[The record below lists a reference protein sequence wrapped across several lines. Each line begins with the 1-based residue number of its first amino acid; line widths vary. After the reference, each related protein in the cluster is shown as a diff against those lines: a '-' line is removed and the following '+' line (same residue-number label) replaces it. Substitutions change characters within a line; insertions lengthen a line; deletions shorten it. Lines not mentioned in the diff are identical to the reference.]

1 MRGAAPVDEDQRT
14 RRASVMSLVRDL
26 VAALGANDDPLL
38 GLFGA
43 FAYDLVFQIEDLVQ
57 KRARE
62 SDQRDIVLY
71 VPDRLLAYDRATGR
85 GVVLSYDFAWKGK
98 STEGLPRETA
108 ESVYAKT
115 PRQGFA
121 DHAPGEYQATV
132 ETARAAFARG
142 DLFEAVP
149 GQLFAEP
156 CERSPAEVFQRLC
169 RINPSPY
176 GALMNLGDGEFLVSA
191 SPEMFVRSDGRRVE
205 TCPISGTIA
214 RGVDAIGDAEQI
226 RQLLNSEKDEFE
238 LNMCTDVDR
247 NDKARVCVPGTIKV
261 LARRQI
267 ETYSKLFHT
276 VDHVEGMLRPGFDSL
291 DAFLTHAWAVTVT
304 GAPKLWAMQFVEDH
318 ERSSRRWYA
327 GAIGAVNFDGSINTG
342 LTIRTIRMKD
352 GLAEVRV
359 GATCLF
365 DSDPAA
371 EDRECQVKAAALFQ
385 ALRGDPPKPLS
396 AFAPDATG
404 SGKRVLLIDHDDS
417 FVHMLADYFRQVGA
431 TVTVVRHVHA
441 LADAEAARAT
451 ICWCCRRGRAGRRI
465 SAIAKTIDA
474 ALDKKL
480 PIFGVC
486 LGVQAI
492 GEYFGGQLG
501 QLGQP
506 AHGRPSRVQVRGGRL
521 MQNLPN
527 EIVIGRYHSLYVERD
542 SMPEVLT
549 VTASTEDGVAM
560 AIEHKTLAGRR
571 RAVSPGIADVAR
583 RRSRP
588 AHRGERVPAWRT
600 DQLMIANRDP
610 KEIPMTFEHDLKA
623 AVRTIPD
630 YPKPGILFRDIT
642 TLLGDARAFRRA
654 VDELVQPWAG
664 NKIDKVA
671 GIEARGFILGG
682 AVAHQVSAG
691 FVPIRKKGK
700 LPHTTVRIAYSLE
713 YGLDEMEMH
722 ADAIHPGE
730 RVILVDDLIA
740 TGGTA
745 EGAVKLMRQI
755 GANVVAACF
764 IIDLP
769 DLGGAAKLRAM
780 DVPVRTLMAFDG
792 H

>member
-1 MRGAAPVDEDQRT
+1 MNRTAFSLPAHSEYRTHGGLMVSRSVEQFSGDAKRLDDLIDLLDRRRGVVLSSGTTVPGRYESFDLGFSDPPLKLETTGSDFLLEALNERGQVLIAFLGDALREPCVVITKKDPTRLAGHIVRGAAPVDEDQRT

-26 VAALGANDDPLL
+26 VAALGAHDDPLL

-71 VPDRLLAYDRATGR
+71 VPDRLLAYDRASGR
-85 GVVLSYDFAWKGK
+85 GVVLNYDFTWKEM
-98 STEGLPRETA
+98 SSEGLPRTTL
-108 ESVYAKT
+108 ESVYTQT

-121 DHAPGEYQATV
+121 DHQAGEYQATV

-176 GALMNLGDGEFLVSA
+176 GALMNLGDGEFLVAA
-191 SPEMFVRSDGRRVE
+191 SPEMFVRCDGRRVE

-276 VDHVEGMLRPGFDSL
+276 VDHVEGILRPGFDSL

-318 ERSSRRWYA
+318 ERSPRRWYA

-431 TVTVVRHVHA
+431 TVTVVRHIHA
-441 LADAEAARAT
+441 QQMLDT
-451 ICWCCRRGRAGRRI
+451 QNYDLLVLSPGPGRPEDFGI
-465 SAIAKTIDA
+465 SKTIDA
-474 ALDKKL
+474 ALGKKL

-521 MQNLPN
+521 MRNLPN

-542 SMPEVLT
+542 SMPEVLS

-560 AIEHKTLAGRR
+560 AIEHKTLPVGG
-571 RAVSPGIADVAR
+571 VQFHPESLMSLG
-583 RRSRP
+583 
-588 AHRGERVPAWRT
+588 GEVGLRIVE
-600 DQLMIANRDP
+600 N
-610 KEIPMTFEHDLKA
+610 
-623 AVRTIPD
+623 
-630 YPKPGILFRDIT
+630 
-642 TLLGDARAFRRA
+642 AFR
-654 VDELVQPWAG
+654 
-664 NKIDKVA
+664 
-671 GIEARGFILGG
+671 LG
-682 AVAHQVSAG
+682 
-691 FVPIRKKGK
+691 
-700 LPHTTVRIAYSLE
+700 
-713 YGLDEMEMH
+713 
-722 ADAIHPGE
+722 
-730 RVILVDDLIA
+730 
-740 TGGTA
+740 
-745 EGAVKLMRQI
+745 
-755 GANVVAACF
+755 
-764 IIDLP
+764 
-769 DLGGAAKLRAM
+769 
-780 DVPVRTLMAFDG
+780 VPVS
-792 H
+792 

>member
-1 MRGAAPVDEDQRT
+1 MNRTAFSLPAHSQYRTHRGLEVSRVVEQFSGGADRLDDLIDLLDRRRGVVLSSGTTVPGRYESFDLGFSDPPLRLETAGTDFSLQALNARGEVLIAFLGDALSEPCAVITERSATRLAGHIVRGAAPLEEDQRT
-14 RRASVMSLVRDL
+14 RRASAMSLVRDM
-26 VAALGANDDPLL
+26 VAAFGAQDDPLL

-85 GVVLSYDFAWKGK
+85 GVVWSDDFAWKGK
-98 STEGLPRETA
+98 STAGLPRETA
-108 ESVYAKT
+108 ESAYAPT
-115 PRQGFA
+115 PRQGFS
-121 DHAPGEYQATV
+121 DHAPGAYQATV
-132 ETARAAFARG
+132 QTARAAFARG

-191 SPEMFVRSDGRRVE
+191 SPEMFVRCDGRRVE

-247 NDKARVCVPGTIKV
+247 NDKARVCVPGSIKV

-304 GAPKLWAMQFVEDH
+304 GAPKLWAMQFVEDN

-365 DSDPAA
+365 DSDAAA

-385 ALRGDPPKPLS
+385 ALRGDPPKRLS
-396 AFAPDATG
+396 AVAPDATG

-431 TVTVVRHVHA
+431 AVTVVRHVHA
-441 LADAEAARAT
+441 QHMLNTQSYDLLVLSPGP
-451 ICWCCRRGRAGRRI
+451 GRPEDFGM
-465 SAIAKTIDA
+465 AKTIDT
-474 ALDKKL
+474 ALDRKL

-486 LGVQAI
+486 LGLQAI

-501 QLGQP
+501 Q
-506 AHGRPSRVQVRGGRL
+506 
-521 MQNLPN
+521 
-527 EIVIGRYHSLYVERD
+527 
-542 SMPEVLT
+542 
-549 VTASTEDGVAM
+549 
-560 AIEHKTLAGRR
+560 
-571 RAVSPGIADVAR
+571 
-583 RRSRP
+583 
-588 AHRGERVPAWRT
+588 
-600 DQLMIANRDP
+600 
-610 KEIPMTFEHDLKA
+610 
-623 AVRTIPD
+623 
-630 YPKPGILFRDIT
+630 
-642 TLLGDARAFRRA
+642 
-654 VDELVQPWAG
+654 
-664 NKIDKVA
+664 
-671 GIEARGFILGG
+671 
-682 AVAHQVSAG
+682 
-691 FVPIRKKGK
+691 
-700 LPHTTVRIAYSLE
+700 
-713 YGLDEMEMH
+713 
-722 ADAIHPGE
+722 
-730 RVILVDDLIA
+730 
-740 TGGTA
+740 
-745 EGAVKLMRQI
+745 
-755 GANVVAACF
+755 
-764 IIDLP
+764 
-769 DLGGAAKLRAM
+769 
-780 DVPVRTLMAFDG
+780 
-792 H
+792 

>member
-1 MRGAAPVDEDQRT
+1 MNRTVFSLPARSAYHTHGGLAVTRSVEQFSGGASRLDDLIDLLDRRPGVVLSSGTTVPGRYESFDLGFSDPPLRLETKGSDFALEALNDRGKVLIAFLADTLGEPCVVITEKTAPRIAGHILRGVAPVDEEQRT
-14 RRASVMSLVRDL
+14 RRPSVMSLVRNL
-26 VAALGANDDPLL
+26 VAAFGANDDPLL

-62 SDQRDIVLY
+62 KDQRDIVLY

-98 STEGLPRETA
+98 STEGLPRQTP
-108 ESVYAKT
+108 ESAYAKT
-115 PRQGFA
+115 PQQGFS

-276 VDHVEGMLRPGFDSL
+276 VDHVEGILRPGFDSL
-291 DAFLTHAWAVTVT
+291 DGFLTHAWAATVT
-304 GAPKLWAMQFVEDH
+304 GAPKLWAMQFVEDN

-327 GAIGAVNFDGSINTG
+327 GAIGVVTFDGGINTG
-342 LTIRTIRMKD
+342 ITIRTIRMKD

-359 GATCLF
+359 GATLLF
-365 DSDPAA
+365 DSDPVA
-371 EDRECQVKAAALFQ
+371 EEKECQTKAAALFTG
-385 ALRGDPPKPLS
+385 LRGDPAKPLA

-431 TVTVVRHVHA
+431 DVTVVRHVHSQDM
-441 LADAEAARAT
+441 LKQKN
-451 ICWCCRRGRAGRRI
+451 WNLLVLSPGPGRPEDF
-465 SAIAKTIDA
+465 AIANTIDA
-474 ALDKKL
+474 ALANKL
-480 PIFGVC
+480 PVFGVC
-486 LGVQAI
+486 LCVQAI
-492 GEYFGGQLG
+492 CQYFGGQLG

-506 AHGRPSRVQVRGGRL
+506 AHGRPARIPVRGGRV
-521 MQNLPN
+521 MQKRPN
-527 EIVIGRYHSLYVERD
+527 ATEI
-542 SMPEVLT
+542 
-549 VTASTEDGVAM
+549 A
-560 AIEHKTLAGRR
+560 
-571 RAVSPGIADVAR
+571 
-583 RRSRP
+583 
-588 AHRGERVPAWRT
+588 
-600 DQLMIANRDP
+600 
-610 KEIPMTFEHDLKA
+610 
-623 AVRTIPD
+623 
-630 YPKPGILFRDIT
+630 
-642 TLLGDARAFRRA
+642 
-654 VDELVQPWAG
+654 
-664 NKIDKVA
+664 
-671 GIEARGFILGG
+671 
-682 AVAHQVSAG
+682 
-691 FVPIRKKGK
+691 
-700 LPHTTVRIAYSLE
+700 
-713 YGLDEMEMH
+713 
-722 ADAIHPGE
+722 
-730 RVILVDDLIA
+730 
-740 TGGTA
+740 
-745 EGAVKLMRQI
+745 
-755 GANVVAACF
+755 
-764 IIDLP
+764 
-769 DLGGAAKLRAM
+769 
-780 DVPVRTLMAFDG
+780 
-792 H
+792 

>member
-1 MRGAAPVDEDQRT
+1 MNRTAFSLPAKSEYLTNGGLAVVRVVEQFTSGASRLDDLIALLDRRRGVVLSSGTTVPGRYESFDLGFADPPLVLETAGTNFTLQALNPRGEVLIAFLGDVLREPCVVISERSATKLAGHIIRGAAPVEEDQRT
-14 RRASVMSLVRDL
+14 RRASVMSLVRDM
-26 VAALGANDDPLL
+26 VAAFTSNADPLL

-57 KRARE
+57 KRTRE
-62 SDQRDIVLY
+62 ADQRDIVLY

-85 GVVLSYDFAWKGK
+85 GVVLAYDFAWKGK
-98 STEGLPRETA
+98 STAGLPHDTA
-108 ESVYAKT
+108 ASVYAKT

-132 ETARAAFARG
+132 EVARAAFARG

-176 GALMNLGDGEFLVSA
+176 GALMNLGEGEFLVSA

-214 RGVDAIGDAEQI
+214 RGSDAIGDAEQI

-396 AFAPDATG
+396 DFAPDATG
-404 SGKRVLLIDHDDS
+404 SGKNVLLIDHDDS

-431 TVTVVRHVHA
+431 NVTVVRHIHA
-441 LADAEAARAT
+441 QDMLKRKGWDLLVLSPGP
-451 ICWCCRRGRAGRRI
+451 GRPEDFGI
-465 SAIAKTIDA
+465 SKTIGT
-474 ALDKKL
+474 ALENKL

-492 GEYFGGQLG
+492 GEYFGGHLG

-506 AHGRPSRVQVRGGRL
+506 AHGRPSRVQVSGGRL

-542 SMPEVLT
+542 SVPDVLT
-549 VTASTEDGVAM
+549 VTATTEDGVAM
-560 AIEHKTLAGRR
+560 AIEHKTLPVAG
-571 RAVSPGIADVAR
+571 VQFHPESLMSLG
-583 RRSRP
+583 
-588 AHRGERVPAWRT
+588 GEVGLRIVE
-600 DQLMIANRDP
+600 N
-610 KEIPMTFEHDLKA
+610 
-623 AVRTIPD
+623 
-630 YPKPGILFRDIT
+630 
-642 TLLGDARAFRRA
+642 AFR
-654 VDELVQPWAG
+654 L
-664 NKIDKVA
+664 N
-671 GIEARGFILGG
+671 
-682 AVAHQVSAG
+682 
-691 FVPIRKKGK
+691 
-700 LPHTTVRIAYSLE
+700 
-713 YGLDEMEMH
+713 
-722 ADAIHPGE
+722 
-730 RVILVDDLIA
+730 
-740 TGGTA
+740 
-745 EGAVKLMRQI
+745 
-755 GANVVAACF
+755 AN
-764 IIDLP
+764 
-769 DLGGAAKLRAM
+769 
-780 DVPVRTLMAFDG
+780 
-792 H
+792 

>member
-1 MRGAAPVDEDQRT
+1 MNRTVFSLPEQSDYRSRGGLAVARAVEHFTGHADRLDDLIDLLDRRRGVVLSSGTTVPGRYESFDLGFSDPPLRLETTGAKFSLQALNARGEVLLAFLGDTLSEPCAVIDEKSATRIAGHILRGDAPVDEDQRT
-14 RRASVMSLVRDL
+14 RRASVMSLVREL
-26 VAALGANDDPLL
+26 VRVFGAPDDGML

-43 FAYDLVFQIEDLVQ
+43 FAYDLVFQIEDLRQ
-57 KRARE
+57 KRTRE
-62 SDQRDIVLY
+62 RDQRDIVLY
-71 VPDRLLAYDRATGR
+71 LPDRLLAYDRATAR
-85 GVVLSYDFAWKGK
+85 GAILSYDFEWQGK
-98 STEGLPRETA
+98 STRGLPRDTP

-176 GALMNLGDGEFLVSA
+176 GALMNLGDGEFLVAA

-276 VDHVEGMLRPGFDSL
+276 VDHVEGVLRPGFDSL

-318 ERSSRRWYA
+318 ERSPRRWYA
-327 GAIGAVNFDGSINTG
+327 GAIGCVNFDGSINTG

-396 AFAPDATG
+396 SIAPDASG
-404 SGKRVLLIDHDDS
+404 SGKKVLLIDHDDS

-431 TVTVVRHVHA
+431 TVTVVRHIH
-441 LADAEAARAT
+441 ARAMLEAQSYDLLVLSPGP
-451 ICWCCRRGRAGRRI
+451 GRPEDF
-465 SAIAKTIDA
+465 AIAKTIDA
-474 ALDKKL
+474 AIDKKL
-480 PIFGVC
+480 PVFGVC
-486 LGVQAI
+486 LGLQAI
-492 GEYFGGQLG
+492 GEYFGGHLG
-501 QLGQP
+501 QLNQP
-506 AHGRPSRVQVRGGRL
+506 AHGRPSRVQVRGGKL
-521 MQNLPN
+521 MRNLPN
-527 EIVIGRYHSLYVERD
+527 EIVIGRYHSLYVERA
-542 SMPEVLT
+542 SMPEVLD

-560 AIEHKTLAGRR
+560 AIEHRTLPLGG
-571 RAVSPGIADVAR
+571 VQFHPESLMSLG
-583 RRSRP
+583 
-588 AHRGERVPAWRT
+588 GEVGLRIVE
-600 DQLMIANRDP
+600 N
-610 KEIPMTFEHDLKA
+610 
-623 AVRTIPD
+623 
-630 YPKPGILFRDIT
+630 
-642 TLLGDARAFRRA
+642 AFR
-654 VDELVQPWAG
+654 L
-664 NKIDKVA
+664 K
-671 GIEARGFILGG
+671 EAT
-682 AVAHQVSAG
+682 S
-691 FVPIRKKGK
+691 
-700 LPHTTVRIAYSLE
+700 
-713 YGLDEMEMH
+713 
-722 ADAIHPGE
+722 
-730 RVILVDDLIA
+730 
-740 TGGTA
+740 
-745 EGAVKLMRQI
+745 
-755 GANVVAACF
+755 
-764 IIDLP
+764 
-769 DLGGAAKLRAM
+769 
-780 DVPVRTLMAFDG
+780 
-792 H
+792 

>member
-1 MRGAAPVDEDQRT
+1 MNRTVFALPPRSDYVTRAGLAITRVAEQFTGGANRLDDLVSLLDRRRGVVLSSGTTVPGRYESFDLGFSDPPLKLETVGFDFKLEALNERGQVLIAFLADVLREPCVVISEKTATRLAGHIIRGDAPVEEDQRT
-14 RRASVMSLVRDL
+14 RRASVMSLVRDII
-26 VAALGANDDPLL
+26 AAFSANDDGLL

-57 KRARE
+57 KRPRE
-62 SDQRDIVLY
+62 ADQRDIVLY

-85 GVVLSYDFAWKGK
+85 GVVLAYDFAWKDR
-98 STEGLPRETA
+98 STQGLPRETA
-108 ESVYAKT
+108 DSPYLKT

-121 DHAPGEYQATV
+121 DHGPGEYQATV

-156 CERSPAEVFQRLC
+156 CDRSPAEVFQRLC
-169 RINPSPY
+169 VINPSPY
-176 GALMNLGDGEFLVSA
+176 GALMNLGEGEFLVSA

-214 RGVDAIGDAEQI
+214 RGSDAIGDAEQI

-276 VDHVEGMLRPGFDSL
+276 VDHVEGMLRPGFDAL

-318 ERSSRRWYA
+318 ERSPRRWYA

-396 AFAPDATG
+396 TFAPDATG
-404 SGKRVLLIDHDDS
+404 SGKQVLLIDHDDS

-431 TVTVVRHVHA
+431 SVTVVRYVHA
-441 LADAEAARAT
+441 LDMLKRKN
-451 ICWCCRRGRAGRRI
+451 WDLLVLSPGPGRPEDF
-465 SAIAKTIDA
+465 AIKTTIDA
-474 ALDKKL
+474 ALEKKL
-480 PIFGVC
+480 PVFGVC

-492 GEYFGGQLG
+492 GEYFGGELG
-501 QLGQP
+501 QLTHP

-521 MQNLPN
+521 MRNLPN
-527 EIVIGRYHSLYVERD
+527 EIVIGRYHSLFVERG
-542 SMPEVLT
+542 SMPEVLD

-560 AIEHKTLAGRR
+560 ALEHKTLPVAG
-571 RAVSPGIADVAR
+571 VQFHPES
-583 RRSRP
+583 
-588 AHRGERVPAWRT
+588 
-600 DQLMIANRDP
+600 LMSLGNEVGLRIVENA
-610 KEIPMTFEHDLKA
+610 
-623 AVRTIPD
+623 
-630 YPKPGILFRDIT
+630 FR
-642 TLLGDARAFRRA
+642 LDAR
-654 VDELVQPWAG
+654 
-664 NKIDKVA
+664 
-671 GIEARGFILGG
+671 
-682 AVAHQVSAG
+682 
-691 FVPIRKKGK
+691 
-700 LPHTTVRIAYSLE
+700 
-713 YGLDEMEMH
+713 
-722 ADAIHPGE
+722 
-730 RVILVDDLIA
+730 
-740 TGGTA
+740 
-745 EGAVKLMRQI
+745 
-755 GANVVAACF
+755 
-764 IIDLP
+764 
-769 DLGGAAKLRAM
+769 
-780 DVPVRTLMAFDG
+780 
-792 H
+792 

>member
-1 MRGAAPVDEDQRT
+1 MNRTVFALPARSDYVTGSGLAITRVAEQFTGGANRLDDLVSLLDRRRGVVLSSGTTVPGRYESFDLGFSDPPLKLETVGVNFKLEALNERGQVLIAFLADVLREPCVVIAEKTAMRLSGHIIRGDAPIEEDQRT

-26 VAALGANDDPLL
+26 VAAFSANDDGLL

-57 KRARE
+57 KRPRE
-62 SDQRDIVLY
+62 QDQRDIVLY

-85 GVVLSYDFAWKGK
+85 GVVLSYDFTWKGK
-98 STEGLPRETA
+98 STEGLSRETA
-108 ESVYAKT
+108 DSPYQKT

-156 CERSPAEVFQRLC
+156 CDRSPAEVFQRLC
-169 RINPSPY
+169 IINPSPY

-214 RGVDAIGDAEQI
+214 RGTDAIGDAEQI

-276 VDHVEGMLRPGFDSL
+276 VDHVEGMLRPGFDAL

-318 ERSSRRWYA
+318 ERSPRRWYA

-431 TVTVVRHVHA
+431 SVTVVRYVHA
-441 LADAEAARAT
+441 LDMLKQKRWDLLVLSPGPGRPEDFGIKTT
-451 ICWCCRRGRAGRRI
+451 IA
-465 SAIAKTIDA
+465 A
-474 ALDKKL
+474 ALENKL
-480 PIFGVC
+480 PVFGVC

-492 GEYFGGQLG
+492 GEYFGGELG
-501 QLGQP
+501 QLTHP

-521 MQNLPN
+521 MRNLPN
-527 EIVIGRYHSLYVERD
+527 EIVIGRYHSLFVERD
-542 SMPEVLT
+542 SMPEVLN

-560 AIEHKTLAGRR
+560 ALEHKTLPVAG
-571 RAVSPGIADVAR
+571 VQFHPES
-583 RRSRP
+583 
-588 AHRGERVPAWRT
+588 
-600 DQLMIANRDP
+600 LMS
-610 KEIPMTFEHDLKA
+610 
-623 AVRTIPD
+623 
-630 YPKPGILFRDIT
+630 
-642 TLLGDARAFRRA
+642 LGNEVGLRIVENAFR
-654 VDELVQPWAG
+654 
-664 NKIDKVA
+664 
-671 GIEARGFILGG
+671 
-682 AVAHQVSAG
+682 
-691 FVPIRKKGK
+691 
-700 LPHTTVRIAYSLE
+700 
-713 YGLDEMEMH
+713 LD
-722 ADAIHPGE
+722 A
-730 RVILVDDLIA
+730 
-740 TGGTA
+740 
-745 EGAVKLMRQI
+745 
-755 GANVVAACF
+755 
-764 IIDLP
+764 
-769 DLGGAAKLRAM
+769 
-780 DVPVRTLMAFDG
+780 PVN
-792 H
+792 

>member
-1 MRGAAPVDEDQRT
+1 MNRTVFALPAKSDYVTRAGLAITRVAEQFTGGANRLDDLINLLDRRRGVVLSSGTTVPGRYESFDLGFSDPPLKLETTGVNFKLEALNGRGQVLIAFLADVLREPCVVISEKTASRLAGHIIRGDAPVEEDQRT

-26 VAALGANDDPLL
+26 VAAFSANDDGLL

-85 GVVLSYDFAWKGK
+85 GVVLTYDFAWKGQ
-98 STEGLPRETA
+98 STAGLPRETA
-108 ESVYAKT
+108 ESPYLKT

-156 CERSPAEVFQRLC
+156 CDRSPAEVFQRLC
-169 RINPSPY
+169 VINPSPY
-176 GALMNLGDGEFLVSA
+176 GALMNLGEGEFLVSA

-214 RGVDAIGDAEQI
+214 RGSDAIGDAEQI

-276 VDHVEGMLRPGFDSL
+276 VDHVEGMLRPGFDAL

-318 ERSSRRWYA
+318 ERSPRRWYA

-396 AFAPDATG
+396 TFAPDATG
-404 SGKRVLLIDHDDS
+404 SGKQVLLIDHDDS

-431 TVTVVRHVHA
+431 DVTVVRHVHA
-441 LADAEAARAT
+441 LDMLKRKR
-451 ICWCCRRGRAGRRI
+451 WDLLVLSPGPGRPEDFGI
-465 SAIAKTIDA
+465 KKTIDA
-474 ALDKKL
+474 ALEKKL
-480 PIFGVC
+480 PVFGVC

-492 GEYFGGQLG
+492 GEYFGGELG
-501 QLGQP
+501 QLTHP

-521 MQNLPN
+521 MRNLPN
-527 EIVIGRYHSLYVERD
+527 EIVIGRYHSLFVERD
-542 SMPEVLT
+542 SMPEVLS

-560 AIEHKTLAGRR
+560 ALEHKTLPVAG
-571 RAVSPGIADVAR
+571 VQFHPESLM
-583 RRSRP
+583 SLS
-588 AHRGERVPAWRT
+588 GEVG
-600 DQLMIANRDP
+600 
-610 KEIPMTFEHDLKA
+610 LKIVENA
-623 AVRTIPD
+623 
-630 YPKPGILFRDIT
+630 FR
-642 TLLGDARAFRRA
+642 LDAR
-654 VDELVQPWAG
+654 VD
-664 NKIDKVA
+664 
-671 GIEARGFILGG
+671 
-682 AVAHQVSAG
+682 
-691 FVPIRKKGK
+691 
-700 LPHTTVRIAYSLE
+700 
-713 YGLDEMEMH
+713 
-722 ADAIHPGE
+722 
-730 RVILVDDLIA
+730 
-740 TGGTA
+740 
-745 EGAVKLMRQI
+745 
-755 GANVVAACF
+755 
-764 IIDLP
+764 
-769 DLGGAAKLRAM
+769 
-780 DVPVRTLMAFDG
+780 
-792 H
+792 

>member
-1 MRGAAPVDEDQRT
+1 MNRTVFSLPTFSRYRTHGGLWVVRTAELFSGHADRLDALIELLDRRRGVVLSSGTTVPGRYESFDLGFADPPLVLETAGVNFTLSALNGRGEVLIAFLSDVLRDDSVVITETTATRLAGHILRGDAPVEEDQRT
-14 RRASVMSLVRDL
+14 RRASVMSLVRNL
-26 VAALGANDDPLL
+26 VAAFGAPDDPLL
-38 GLFGA
+38 GLYGA

-62 SDQRDIVLY
+62 QDQRDIVLY

-85 GVVLSYDFAWKGK
+85 GVVISYDFSWK
-98 STEGLPRETA
+98 SQSSNNLERQTA
-108 ESVYAKT
+108 ESVYART

-132 ETARAAFARG
+132 EVARAAFARG

-149 GQLFAEP
+149 GQLFGEP

-214 RGVDAIGDAEQI
+214 RGSDAIGDAEQI
-226 RQLLNSEKDEFE
+226 RQLLNSQKDEFE

-276 VDHVEGMLRPGFDSL
+276 VDHVEGMLRPGFDAL

-318 ERSSRRWYA
+318 ERTPRRWYA

-385 ALRGDPPKPLS
+385 ALRGDLAKPLS
-396 AFAPDATG
+396 TFAPDATG
-404 SGKRVLLIDHDDS
+404 SGKQVLLIDHDDS

-431 TVTVVRHVHA
+431 SVTVVRYVHA
-441 LADAEAARAT
+441 QDMLKQRNWDLLVLSPGP
-451 ICWCCRRGRAGRRI
+451 GRPEDFGI
-465 SAIAKTIDA
+465 KGTIDT
-474 ALDKKL
+474 ALEKQL

-492 GEYFGGQLG
+492 GQYFGGRLG
-501 QLGQP
+501 QLSQP
-506 AHGRPSRVQVRGGRL
+506 AHGRPSPVKVRGGCL
-521 MQNLPN
+521 MQNLPD
-527 EIVIGRYHSLYVERD
+527 EVVVGRYHSLYVERD
-542 SMPEVLT
+542 SMPGELV
-549 VTASTEDGVAM
+549 VTATTDDGVAM
-560 AIEHKTLAGRR
+560 AIEHKTLPVAG
-571 RAVSPGIADVAR
+571 VQFHPESLMSLG
-583 RRSRP
+583 
-588 AHRGERVPAWRT
+588 GEVGLRIVE
-600 DQLMIANRDP
+600 N
-610 KEIPMTFEHDLKA
+610 
-623 AVRTIPD
+623 
-630 YPKPGILFRDIT
+630 
-642 TLLGDARAFRRA
+642 AFRLGR
-654 VDELVQPWAG
+654 
-664 NKIDKVA
+664 VA
-671 GIEARGFILGG
+671 
-682 AVAHQVSAG
+682 
-691 FVPIRKKGK
+691 
-700 LPHTTVRIAYSLE
+700 
-713 YGLDEMEMH
+713 
-722 ADAIHPGE
+722 
-730 RVILVDDLIA
+730 
-740 TGGTA
+740 
-745 EGAVKLMRQI
+745 
-755 GANVVAACF
+755 N
-764 IIDLP
+764 
-769 DLGGAAKLRAM
+769 
-780 DVPVRTLMAFDG
+780 
-792 H
+792 

>member
-1 MRGAAPVDEDQRT
+1 MNRTIFSLPAHSEYRSSRGLVVARSAEQFTGGASRLDDLIDLLDRRRGVVLSSGTTVPGRYESFDLGFSDPPLRLETAGTNFSLEALNARGEVLIAFLGDTLDEPCVVVTEKSAARVAGHVVRGAAPVDEDQRT

-26 VAALGANDDPLL
+26 VAALAANDDSLL

-62 SDQRDIVLY
+62 KDQRDIVLY

-85 GVVLSYDFAWKGK
+85 GVVLSYDFSWKDK
-98 STEGLPRETA
+98 STAGLPRETA
-108 ESVYAKT
+108 DSVYLKT

-132 ETARAAFARG
+132 ETARSAFARG

-176 GALMNLGDGEFLVSA
+176 GALMNLGDGEFLVAA

-226 RQLLNSEKDEFE
+226 RQLLNSQKDEFE

-247 NDKARVCVPGTIKV
+247 NDKARVCVPGSIKV

-291 DAFLTHAWAVTVT
+291 DAFMTHAWAVTVT
-304 GAPKLWAMQFVEDH
+304 GAPKLWAMQFIEDH

-327 GAIGAVNFDGSINTG
+327 GAIGCVNFDGSINTG

-441 LADAEAARAT
+441 LDMLKRQGLGSAGAVAGSGPAGGFCDLQNHRRRARQETSDLRCLPRLAGDRRIFRRPARAARPARAWPAVAGSGARRTADAE
-451 ICWCCRRGRAGRRI
+451 
-465 SAIAKTIDA
+465 
-474 ALDKKL
+474 
-480 PIFGVC
+480 
-486 LGVQAI
+486 
-492 GEYFGGQLG
+492 
-501 QLGQP
+501 P
-506 AHGRPSRVQVRGGRL
+506 AQ
-521 MQNLPN
+521 
-527 EIVIGRYHSLYVERD
+527 
-542 SMPEVLT
+542 
-549 VTASTEDGVAM
+549 
-560 AIEHKTLAGRR
+560 
-571 RAVSPGIADVAR
+571 
-583 RRSRP
+583 
-588 AHRGERVPAWRT
+588 
-600 DQLMIANRDP
+600 
-610 KEIPMTFEHDLKA
+610 
-623 AVRTIPD
+623 
-630 YPKPGILFRDIT
+630 
-642 TLLGDARAFRRA
+642 
-654 VDELVQPWAG
+654 
-664 NKIDKVA
+664 
-671 GIEARGFILGG
+671 
-682 AVAHQVSAG
+682 
-691 FVPIRKKGK
+691 
-700 LPHTTVRIAYSLE
+700 
-713 YGLDEMEMH
+713 
-722 ADAIHPGE
+722 
-730 RVILVDDLIA
+730 
-740 TGGTA
+740 
-745 EGAVKLMRQI
+745 
-755 GANVVAACF
+755 
-764 IIDLP
+764 
-769 DLGGAAKLRAM
+769 
-780 DVPVRTLMAFDG
+780 
-792 H
+792 

>member
-1 MRGAAPVDEDQRT
+1 MNRTVFALPARSDYVTRGGLAIMRVAEQFTGGANRLDDLVSLLDRRRGVVLSSGTTVPGRYESFDLGFSDPPLKLETTGVNFKLEALNERGQVLIAFLTDVLREPCVVISEKTATRLAGHIIRGDAPIEEDQRT

-26 VAALGANDDPLL
+26 VAAFSANDDGLL

-57 KRARE
+57 KRPRE
-62 SDQRDIVLY
+62 NDQRDIVLY
-71 VPDRLLAYDRATGR
+71 IPDRLLAYDRATAR
-85 GVVLSYDFAWKGK
+85 GVVLTYDFAWKGK
-98 STEGLPRETA
+98 TTLGLPHETA
-108 ESVYAKT
+108 ESPYLKAS
-115 PRQGFA
+115 RQGFA

-149 GQLFAEP
+149 GQLFADP
-156 CERSPAEVFQRLC
+156 CDRSPAEVFQRLC
-169 RINPSPY
+169 VINPSPY
-176 GALMNLGDGEFLVSA
+176 GALMNLGEGEFLVSA

-214 RGVDAIGDAEQI
+214 RGTDAIGDAEQI

-276 VDHVEGMLRPGFDSL
+276 VDHVEGMLRPGFDAL

-318 ERSSRRWYA
+318 ERSPRRWYA

-396 AFAPDATG
+396 SFAPDATG

-431 TVTVVRHVHA
+431 SVTVVRYVHA
-441 LADAEAARAT
+441 LDMLKQ
-451 ICWCCRRGRAGRRI
+451 RRWDLLVLSPGPGRPEDFGI
-465 SAIAKTIDA
+465 KKTIGA
-474 ALDKKL
+474 ALENKL
-480 PIFGVC
+480 PVFGVC
-486 LGVQAI
+486 LGLQAI
-492 GEYFGGQLG
+492 GEYFGGELG
-501 QLGQP
+501 QLTHP

-521 MQNLPN
+521 MGNLPN

-542 SMPEVLT
+542 SMPEVLN

-560 AIEHKTLAGRR
+560 ALEHKTLPVAG
-571 RAVSPGIADVAR
+571 VQFHPES
-583 RRSRP
+583 
-588 AHRGERVPAWRT
+588 
-600 DQLMIANRDP
+600 LMS
-610 KEIPMTFEHDLKA
+610 
-623 AVRTIPD
+623 
-630 YPKPGILFRDIT
+630 
-642 TLLGDARAFRRA
+642 LGNEVGLRIVENAFR
-654 VDELVQPWAG
+654 
-664 NKIDKVA
+664 
-671 GIEARGFILGG
+671 
-682 AVAHQVSAG
+682 
-691 FVPIRKKGK
+691 
-700 LPHTTVRIAYSLE
+700 
-713 YGLDEMEMH
+713 LD
-722 ADAIHPGE
+722 P
-730 RVILVDDLIA
+730 
-740 TGGTA
+740 
-745 EGAVKLMRQI
+745 
-755 GANVVAACF
+755 
-764 IIDLP
+764 
-769 DLGGAAKLRAM
+769 
-780 DVPVRTLMAFDG
+780 PVN
-792 H
+792 

>member
-1 MRGAAPVDEDQRT
+1 MNRTVFSLPEQCDYRTRGGLSVSRAVEHFTGHADRLDDLIELLDRRRGVVLSSGTTVPGRYESFDLGFSDPPLRLESVGTTFSLQALNARGEVLIAFLGDTLSEPSVVIDEKTATRLTGHILRGDAPVDEEQRT
-14 RRASVMSLVRDL
+14 RRASMMSLVRDL
-26 VAALGANDDPLL
+26 VRVFGAGDDGLL

-43 FAYDLVFQIEDLVQ
+43 FAYDLVFQVEDLRQ
-57 KRARE
+57 RRARE
-62 SDQRDIVLY
+62 GDQRDIVLY
-71 VPDRLLAYDRATGR
+71 LPDRLLAYDRATAR
-85 GVVLSYDFAWKGK
+85 GAILSYDFEWKGK
-98 STEGLPRETA
+98 STRNLPRDTP
-108 ESVYAKT
+108 ESSYAKT

-132 ETARAAFARG
+132 EIARAAFARG

-276 VDHVEGMLRPGFDSL
+276 VDHVEGLLRPGFDSL

-318 ERSSRRWYA
+318 ERSPRRWYA
-327 GAIGAVNFDGSINTG
+327 GAIGCVNFDGSINTG

-396 AFAPDATG
+396 SIAPDASG
-404 SGKRVLLIDHDDS
+404 SGKKVLLIDHDDS

-441 LADAEAARAT
+441 QQMLKAQNYDLLVLSPGP
-451 ICWCCRRGRAGRRI
+451 GRPEDF
-465 SAIAKTIDA
+465 AIARTIDTA
-474 ALDKKL
+474 IDKKL
-480 PIFGVC
+480 PVFGVC
-486 LGVQAI
+486 LGLQAI
-492 GEYFGGQLG
+492 GEYFGGHLG
-501 QLGQP
+501 QLGHP
-506 AHGRPSRVQVRGGRL
+506 AHGRPSRVQVRGGKL

-542 SMPEVLT
+542 SMPDVLD

-560 AIEHKTLAGRR
+560 AIEHRTLPVGG
-571 RAVSPGIADVAR
+571 VQFHPES
-583 RRSRP
+583 
-588 AHRGERVPAWRT
+588 
-600 DQLMIANRDP
+600 LMS
-610 KEIPMTFEHDLKA
+610 
-623 AVRTIPD
+623 
-630 YPKPGILFRDIT
+630 
-642 TLLGDARAFRRA
+642 LGDEVGLRIVENAFR
-654 VDELVQPWAG
+654 
-664 NKIDKVA
+664 
-671 GIEARGFILGG
+671 LG
-682 AVAHQVSAG
+682 VLTS
-691 FVPIRKKGK
+691 K
-700 LPHTTVRIAYSLE
+700 
-713 YGLDEMEMH
+713 
-722 ADAIHPGE
+722 
-730 RVILVDDLIA
+730 
-740 TGGTA
+740 
-745 EGAVKLMRQI
+745 
-755 GANVVAACF
+755 
-764 IIDLP
+764 
-769 DLGGAAKLRAM
+769 
-780 DVPVRTLMAFDG
+780 
-792 H
+792 

>member
-1 MRGAAPVDEDQRT
+1 MNRTVFSLPDRSEFRTAGGLVITRLSEQFSGDARRLDDLIDLLDRRRGVVLSSGTTVPGRYESFDLGFADPPLVLETTGTKFALSALNPRGEVLIAFIADSLREPCVVVDEKSATRLAGHIVRGDAPMEEDQRT

-26 VAALGANDDPLL
+26 LAALSCNDDPLL
-38 GLFGA
+38 GLYGA

-57 KRARE
+57 KRPRE
-62 SDQRDIVLY
+62 ADQRDIVLY
-71 VPDRLLAYDRATGR
+71 VPDRMLAYDRATGR
-85 GVVLSYDFAWKGK
+85 GVVLSCDFSWKGK
-98 STEGLPRETA
+98 STQGLPHDTA
-108 ESVYAKT
+108 GSIYTKA

-132 ETARAAFARG
+132 EVARAAFARG

-214 RGVDAIGDAEQI
+214 RGADAIGDAEQI

-247 NDKARVCVPGTIKV
+247 NDKARICVPGTIKV

-318 ERSSRRWYA
+318 ERSPRRWYA

-385 ALRGDPPKPLS
+385 ALRGDAPKPLS
-396 AFAPDATG
+396 
-404 SGKRVLLIDHDDS
+404 S
-417 FVHMLADYFRQVGA
+417 
-431 TVTVVRHVHA
+431 
-441 LADAEAARAT
+441 
-451 ICWCCRRGRAGRRI
+451 
-465 SAIAKTIDA
+465 IA
-474 ALDKKL
+474 
-480 PIFGVC
+480 
-486 LGVQAI
+486 
-492 GEYFGGQLG
+492 
-501 QLGQP
+501 
-506 AHGRPSRVQVRGGRL
+506 
-521 MQNLPN
+521 
-527 EIVIGRYHSLYVERD
+527 
-542 SMPEVLT
+542 
-549 VTASTEDGVAM
+549 
-560 AIEHKTLAGRR
+560 
-571 RAVSPGIADVAR
+571 
-583 RRSRP
+583 
-588 AHRGERVPAWRT
+588 
-600 DQLMIANRDP
+600 
-610 KEIPMTFEHDLKA
+610 
-623 AVRTIPD
+623 
-630 YPKPGILFRDIT
+630 
-642 TLLGDARAFRRA
+642 
-654 VDELVQPWAG
+654 
-664 NKIDKVA
+664 
-671 GIEARGFILGG
+671 
-682 AVAHQVSAG
+682 
-691 FVPIRKKGK
+691 
-700 LPHTTVRIAYSLE
+700 
-713 YGLDEMEMH
+713 
-722 ADAIHPGE
+722 
-730 RVILVDDLIA
+730 
-740 TGGTA
+740 
-745 EGAVKLMRQI
+745 
-755 GANVVAACF
+755 
-764 IIDLP
+764 
-769 DLGGAAKLRAM
+769 
-780 DVPVRTLMAFDG
+780 
-792 H
+792 

>member
-1 MRGAAPVDEDQRT
+1 MNRTVFALPALSDYRTRGGLAITRAVEQFSGGASRLDDLINLLDRRRGVVLSSGTTVPGRYESFDLGFADPPLVLETAGTNFSLQALNRRGEVLIAFLKDRLREPCVVITDASPARLAGHIIRGPAPVEEDQRT
-14 RRASVMSLVRDL
+14 RRASVMSLVRAMI
-26 VAALGANDDPLL
+26 AALSANDDPLL

-57 KRARE
+57 KRPRE
-62 SDQRDIVLY
+62 KDQRDIVLY

-85 GVVLSYDFAWKGK
+85 GVILSYDFAWNGQ
-98 STEGLPRETA
+98 STAALPRDTDTSIYLKE
-108 ESVYAKT
+108 

-121 DHAPGEYQATV
+121 DHGPGEYQATV
-132 ETARAAFARG
+132 EKARAAFARG

-214 RGVDAIGDAEQI
+214 RGRDAIGDAEQI

-247 NDKARVCVPGTIKV
+247 NDKARICVPGTIKV

-276 VDHVEGMLRPGFDSL
+276 VDHVEGMLRPGFDAL

-304 GAPKLWAMQFVEDH
+304 GAPKLWAMQFVEDN
-318 ERSSRRWYA
+318 ERSPRRWYA

-396 AFAPDATG
+396 STAPDATG
-404 SGKRVLLIDHDDS
+404 SGKQVLLIDHDDS

-431 TVTVVRHVHA
+431 NVTVVRYVHA
-441 LADAEAARAT
+441 LKMVAERSWDL
-451 ICWCCRRGRAGRRI
+451 IGLSPGPGRPEDFKI
-465 SAIAKTIDA
+465 STTIDA
-474 ALDKKL
+474 ALAKKL
-480 PIFGVC
+480 LIFGVC
-486 LGVQAI
+486 VGVQAM
-492 GEYFGGQLG
+492 GEYFGGRLG

-521 MQNLPN
+521 MKGLPN
-527 EIVIGRYHSLYVERD
+527 EIVIGRYHSLFVERD

-560 AIEHKTLAGRR
+560 ALEHKTLPVGG
-571 RAVSPGIADVAR
+571 VQFHPES
-583 RRSRP
+583 
-588 AHRGERVPAWRT
+588 
-600 DQLMIANRDP
+600 LMS
-610 KEIPMTFEHDLKA
+610 
-623 AVRTIPD
+623 
-630 YPKPGILFRDIT
+630 
-642 TLLGDARAFRRA
+642 LGDAVGLRIVENAFRLK
-654 VDELVQPWAG
+654 E
-664 NKIDKVA
+664 
-671 GIEARGFILGG
+671 
-682 AVAHQVSAG
+682 
-691 FVPIRKKGK
+691 
-700 LPHTTVRIAYSLE
+700 
-713 YGLDEMEMH
+713 
-722 ADAIHPGE
+722 
-730 RVILVDDLIA
+730 
-740 TGGTA
+740 
-745 EGAVKLMRQI
+745 
-755 GANVVAACF
+755 
-764 IIDLP
+764 
-769 DLGGAAKLRAM
+769 
-780 DVPVRTLMAFDG
+780 PVT
-792 H
+792 

>member
-1 MRGAAPVDEDQRT
+1 MNRTAFSLPANSEYLTNGGLAVVRVVEQFSGGANRLDDLIALLDRRRGVVLSSGTTVPGRYESFDLGFADPPLVLETSGTNFTLKALNPRGEVLIAFLGDVLREPCVVISERSATTLAGHIIRGAAPVDEDQRT
-14 RRASVMSLVRDL
+14 RRASVMSLVRDM
-26 VAALGANDDPLL
+26 VAAFSSSADPLL

-62 SDQRDIVLY
+62 ADQRDIVLY

-85 GVVLSYDFAWKGK
+85 GVVLAYEFAWKGK
-98 STEGLPRETA
+98 STAGLPHDTA
-108 ESVYAKT
+108 VSVYAKS

-132 ETARAAFARG
+132 EVARAAFARG

-176 GALMNLGDGEFLVSA
+176 GALMNLGEGEFLVSA

-214 RGVDAIGDAEQI
+214 RGLDSIGDAEQI
-226 RQLLNSEKDEFE
+226 RKLLNSEKDEFE

-371 EDRECQVKAAALFQ
+371 EDRECQVKASALFQ
-385 ALRGDPPKPLS
+385 ALRGDPPTPLS
-396 AFAPDATG
+396 DFAPDATG
-404 SGKRVLLIDHDDS
+404 SGKNVLLIDHDDS

-431 TVTVVRHVHA
+431 NVTVVRHIHA
-441 LADAEAARAT
+441 QDMLKRKGWDLLVLSPGP
-451 ICWCCRRGRAGRRI
+451 GRPEDFGI
-465 SAIAKTIDA
+465 SKTIGT
-474 ALDKKL
+474 ALEKQL

-501 QLGQP
+501 QLSQP

-527 EIVIGRYHSLYVERD
+527 EIVIGRYHSLFVERD
-542 SMPEVLT
+542 SVPDVLT
-549 VTASTEDGVAM
+549 VTATTEDGVAM
-560 AIEHKTLAGRR
+560 VIEHKTLPVGG
-571 RAVSPGIADVAR
+571 VQFHPES
-583 RRSRP
+583 
-588 AHRGERVPAWRT
+588 
-600 DQLMIANRDP
+600 LMS
-610 KEIPMTFEHDLKA
+610 
-623 AVRTIPD
+623 
-630 YPKPGILFRDIT
+630 
-642 TLLGDARAFRRA
+642 LGNEVGLRIVENAFR
-654 VDELVQPWAG
+654 LNP
-664 NKIDKVA
+664 
-671 GIEARGFILGG
+671 
-682 AVAHQVSAG
+682 
-691 FVPIRKKGK
+691 P
-700 LPHTTVRIAYSLE
+700 
-713 YGLDEMEMH
+713 
-722 ADAIHPGE
+722 
-730 RVILVDDLIA
+730 
-740 TGGTA
+740 
-745 EGAVKLMRQI
+745 
-755 GANVVAACF
+755 AN
-764 IIDLP
+764 
-769 DLGGAAKLRAM
+769 
-780 DVPVRTLMAFDG
+780 
-792 H
+792 

>member
-1 MRGAAPVDEDQRT
+1 MNRTVFSLPEHSEYRTSSGLAITRAVEQFSGDAKRLDDLIDVLDRRRGVVLSSGTTVPGRYESFDLGFSDPPLVLETEAANFTLHALNGRGEVLIAFLGDVLREPCVVLSEKSASRLAGHIVRGAAPVDEEQRT
-14 RRASVMSLVRDL
+14 RRASVMSLVRNL
-26 VAALGANDDPLL
+26 VASFTASDDPML

-57 KRARE
+57 RRARE
-62 SDQRDIVLY
+62 ADQRDIVLY

-85 GVVLSYDFAWKGK
+85 GVVLSYDFSWKGK
-98 STEGLPRETA
+98 STAGLPRDTA
-108 ESVYAKT
+108 ESIYAKT

-121 DHAPGEYQATV
+121 DHGPGEYQATV

-176 GALMNLGDGEFLVSA
+176 GALMNLGEGEFLVAA

-276 VDHVEGMLRPGFDSL
+276 VDHVEGILRPGFDSL
-291 DAFLTHAWAVTVT
+291 DAFLAHAWAVTVT
-304 GAPKLWAMQFVEDH
+304 GAPKLWAMQFVEDN

-385 ALRGDPPKPLS
+385 ALRGDAPKPLS

-404 SGKRVLLIDHDDS
+404 SGKKVLLIDHDDS

-431 TVTVVRHVHA
+431 SVTVVRHIHA
-441 LADAEAARAT
+441 QQMLSQKIWDLLVLSPGP
-451 ICWCCRRGRAGRRI
+451 GRPEDFGIR
-465 SAIAKTIDA
+465 KTIA
-474 ALDKKL
+474 TALDKKL

-501 QLGQP
+501 QLSHP

-542 SMPEVLT
+542 SMPDVLN

-560 AIEHKTLAGRR
+560 AIEHKTLPVGG
-571 RAVSPGIADVAR
+571 VQFHPESLMSLG
-583 RRSRP
+583 
-588 AHRGERVPAWRT
+588 GEVGLRIVE
-600 DQLMIANRDP
+600 N
-610 KEIPMTFEHDLKA
+610 
-623 AVRTIPD
+623 
-630 YPKPGILFRDIT
+630 
-642 TLLGDARAFRRA
+642 AFR
-654 VDELVQPWAG
+654 
-664 NKIDKVA
+664 
-671 GIEARGFILGG
+671 LG
-682 AVAHQVSAG
+682 VS
-691 FVPIRKKGK
+691 
-700 LPHTTVRIAYSLE
+700 
-713 YGLDEMEMH
+713 
-722 ADAIHPGE
+722 
-730 RVILVDDLIA
+730 
-740 TGGTA
+740 
-745 EGAVKLMRQI
+745 
-755 GANVVAACF
+755 
-764 IIDLP
+764 
-769 DLGGAAKLRAM
+769 
-780 DVPVRTLMAFDG
+780 
-792 H
+792 

>member
-1 MRGAAPVDEDQRT
+1 MNRTVFSLPDHSEYRTRGGLLITRSVEHFSGGASRLDDLIELLDRRRGVVLSSGTTVPGRYESFDLGFADPPLQLQTTGVNFSLSALNARGEVLIAFLGDVLREPCMVITERSAGRLAGHVLRGDAPVDEDQRT

-26 VAALGANDDPLL
+26 VAAFGSNEDALL

-57 KRARE
+57 KRPRE
-62 SDQRDIVLY
+62 SDQRDIVLF
-71 VPDRLLAYDRATGR
+71 VPDRLLAYDRATAQ
-85 GVVLSYDFAWKGK
+85 GVVLSYDFAWNDKSSKGL
-98 STEGLPRETA
+98 SRDTS
-108 ESVYAKT
+108 ESVYART

-121 DHAPGEYQATV
+121 DHAAGEYQATV

-149 GQLFAEP
+149 GQLFGEP

-176 GALMNLGDGEFLVSA
+176 GALMNLGEGEFLVSA
-191 SPEMFVRSDGRRVE
+191 SPEMFVRSDGRRIE

-226 RQLLNSEKDEFE
+226 RQLLNSQKDEFE

-318 ERSSRRWYA
+318 ERSPRRWYA
-327 GAIGAVNFDGSINTG
+327 GAIGVVNFDGGINTG

-385 ALRGDPPKPLS
+385 ALRGDPPKRLS
-396 AFAPDATG
+396 TFAPDATG

-431 TVTVVRHVHA
+431 SVTVVRYVHA
-441 LADAEAARAT
+441 RHMLESASYDLLVLSPGPGRPEDFAMAA
-451 ICWCCRRGRAGRRI
+451 
-465 SAIAKTIDA
+465 TIDA
-474 ALDKKL
+474 ALARKL

-492 GEYFGGQLG
+492 GEYFGGRLG
-501 QLGQP
+501 QLQQP
-506 AHGRPSRVQVRGGRL
+506 AHGRPSRVQVKGGRL

-542 SMPEVLT
+542 SMPDVLQ

-560 AIEHKTLAGRR
+560 ALEHKTLPVGG
-571 RAVSPGIADVAR
+571 VQFHPESLMSLG
-583 RRSRP
+583 
-588 AHRGERVPAWRT
+588 GEVGLRIVE
-600 DQLMIANRDP
+600 N
-610 KEIPMTFEHDLKA
+610 
-623 AVRTIPD
+623 
-630 YPKPGILFRDIT
+630 
-642 TLLGDARAFRRA
+642 AFR
-654 VDELVQPWAG
+654 
-664 NKIDKVA
+664 
-671 GIEARGFILGG
+671 
-682 AVAHQVSAG
+682 
-691 FVPIRKKGK
+691 
-700 LPHTTVRIAYSLE
+700 
-713 YGLDEMEMH
+713 LD
-722 ADAIHPGE
+722 A
-730 RVILVDDLIA
+730 
-740 TGGTA
+740 
-745 EGAVKLMRQI
+745 
-755 GANVVAACF
+755 
-764 IIDLP
+764 
-769 DLGGAAKLRAM
+769 
-780 DVPVRTLMAFDG
+780 
-792 H
+792 

>member
-1 MRGAAPVDEDQRT
+1 MNRTVFSLPAKSEYLTNGGLAVARVVEQFTGGANRLDDLIALLDRRRGVVLSSGTTVPGRYESFDLGFADPPLVLETSGTDFSLQALNPRGEVLIAFLGDVLREPCVVISERSATKLAGHIIRGEAPVDEDQRT
-14 RRASVMSLVRDL
+14 RRASVMSLVRDM
-26 VAALGANDDPLL
+26 VAAFTSNADPLL

-43 FAYDLVFQIEDLVQ
+43 FAYDLVFQIEDLKQ

-62 SDQRDIVLY
+62 ADQRDIVLY

-85 GVVLSYDFAWKGK
+85 GVALNYEFAWKGK
-98 STEGLPRETA
+98 STAGQPNETA
-108 ESVYAKT
+108 PSLYAMAG
-115 PRQGFA
+115 RQGFA

-132 ETARAAFARG
+132 EVARAAFARG

-214 RGVDAIGDAEQI
+214 RGSDSIDDAEQI
-226 RQLLNSEKDEFE
+226 RKLLNSEKDEFE

-318 ERSSRRWYA
+318 ERSPRRWYA
-327 GAIGAVNFDGSINTG
+327 GAIGCVNFDGSINTG

-396 AFAPDATG
+396 DSAPDATG
-404 SGKRVLLIDHDDS
+404 SGKNVLLIDHDDS

-431 TVTVVRHVHA
+431 NVTVVRHIHA
-441 LADAEAARAT
+441 QDMLKRKGWDLLVLSPGP
-451 ICWCCRRGRAGRRI
+451 GRPEDFG
-465 SAIAKTIDA
+465 IAKTIDT
-474 ALDKKL
+474 ALQDKL

-492 GEYFGGQLG
+492 GEYFGGELG
-501 QLGQP
+501 QLAQP

-521 MQNLPN
+521 MHNLPN

-542 SMPEVLT
+542 SVPEVLA
-549 VTASTEDGVAM
+549 VTATTEDGVAM
-560 AIEHKTLAGRR
+560 VIEHKTLPVGG
-571 RAVSPGIADVAR
+571 VQFHPES
-583 RRSRP
+583 
-588 AHRGERVPAWRT
+588 
-600 DQLMIANRDP
+600 LMS
-610 KEIPMTFEHDLKA
+610 
-623 AVRTIPD
+623 
-630 YPKPGILFRDIT
+630 
-642 TLLGDARAFRRA
+642 LGNEVGLRIVENAFR
-654 VDELVQPWAG
+654 LSP
-664 NKIDKVA
+664 
-671 GIEARGFILGG
+671 
-682 AVAHQVSAG
+682 
-691 FVPIRKKGK
+691 P
-700 LPHTTVRIAYSLE
+700 
-713 YGLDEMEMH
+713 
-722 ADAIHPGE
+722 
-730 RVILVDDLIA
+730 
-740 TGGTA
+740 
-745 EGAVKLMRQI
+745 
-755 GANVVAACF
+755 AN
-764 IIDLP
+764 
-769 DLGGAAKLRAM
+769 
-780 DVPVRTLMAFDG
+780 
-792 H
+792 

>member
-1 MRGAAPVDEDQRT
+1 MNRTVFSLPDRSEYRTRGGLLVKRSVEHFSGGASRLDDLIELLDRRRGVVLSSGTTVPGRYESFDLGFADPPLQLQTSGADFSLSALNARGEVLIAFLGDVLRDASVVVTQRSASRLSGHILRGDAPVDEDQRT
-14 RRASVMSLVRDL
+14 RRASVMSLVRDMI
-26 VAALGANDDPLL
+26 AAFGSNDDALL

-57 KRARE
+57 KRKRE
-62 SDQRDIVLY
+62 DDQRDIVLF
-71 VPDRLLAYDRATGR
+71 VPDRLLAYDRATAR
-85 GVVLSYDFAWKGK
+85 GAVLSYDFAWNGQ
-98 STEGLPRETA
+98 SSEGLSRDT
-108 ESVYAKT
+108 SDSIYART
-115 PRQGFA
+115 SRQAFS

-149 GQLFAEP
+149 GQLFGEP

-169 RINPSPY
+169 VINPSPY

-191 SPEMFVRSDGRRVE
+191 SPEMFVRSDGRRIE

-226 RQLLNSEKDEFE
+226 RQLLNSQKDEFE

-247 NDKARVCVPGTIKV
+247 NDKARVCVPGSIKV

-304 GAPKLWAMQFVEDH
+304 GAPKKWAMQFVEDH
-318 ERSSRRWYA
+318 ERSPRRWYA
-327 GAIGAVNFDGSINTG
+327 GAIGVVNFDGGINTG

-352 GLAEVRV
+352 GIAEVRV

-385 ALRGDPPKPLS
+385 ALRGDPAKPLS

-431 TVTVVRHVHA
+431 SVTVVRYVHA
-441 LADAEAARAT
+441 RQMLESGGYDLLVLSPGPGRPEDFGIAAT
-451 ICWCCRRGRAGRRI
+451 ID
-465 SAIAKTIDA
+465 T
-474 ALDKKL
+474 ALAKKL

-492 GEYFGGQLG
+492 GEYFGGHLG
-501 QLGQP
+501 QLQQP
-506 AHGRPSRVQVRGGRL
+506 AHGRPSRVLVRGGRL

-542 SMPEVLT
+542 SMPDVLQ

-560 AIEHKTLAGRR
+560 ALEHKTLPVAG
-571 RAVSPGIADVAR
+571 VQFHPESLMSLG
-583 RRSRP
+583 
-588 AHRGERVPAWRT
+588 GEVGLRIVE
-600 DQLMIANRDP
+600 N
-610 KEIPMTFEHDLKA
+610 
-623 AVRTIPD
+623 
-630 YPKPGILFRDIT
+630 
-642 TLLGDARAFRRA
+642 AFR
-654 VDELVQPWAG
+654 
-664 NKIDKVA
+664 
-671 GIEARGFILGG
+671 LG
-682 AVAHQVSAG
+682 AS
-691 FVPIRKKGK
+691 R
-700 LPHTTVRIAYSLE
+700 
-713 YGLDEMEMH
+713 
-722 ADAIHPGE
+722 
-730 RVILVDDLIA
+730 
-740 TGGTA
+740 
-745 EGAVKLMRQI
+745 
-755 GANVVAACF
+755 N
-764 IIDLP
+764 
-769 DLGGAAKLRAM
+769 
-780 DVPVRTLMAFDG
+780 
-792 H
+792 

>member
-1 MRGAAPVDEDQRT
+1 MNRTAFSLPEHSEYRTRGGLAVTRAVEQFIGNARRLDELIDLLDRRRGVVLSSGTTVPGRYESFDLGFSDPPLVLETIGTNFVLRALNPRGEILIAFLADVLCEPCVVISENSASRLAGHIIRGAAPVEEDQRT
-14 RRASVMSLVRDL
+14 RRASAMSLVRDL
-26 VAALGANDDPLL
+26 VAALSANDDPLL

-43 FAYDLVFQIEDLVQ
+43 FAYDLVFQIEDIVQ

-62 SDQRDIVLY
+62 ADQRDIVLY

-85 GVVLSYDFAWKGK
+85 GVALSYDFSWKEK
-98 STEGLPRETA
+98 STKGLPRETA
-108 ESVYAKT
+108 GSVYTKT
-115 PRQGFA
+115 QRQGYA

-132 ETARAAFARG
+132 EVARAAFARG

-276 VDHVEGMLRPGFDSL
+276 VDHVEGMLRPGFDAL

-304 GAPKLWAMQFVEDH
+304 GAPKLWAMQFVEDN

-396 AFAPDATG
+396 AIAPDASG

-431 TVTVVRHVHA
+431 TVSVVRHVHA
-441 LADAEAARAT
+441 LQMLKAQSYDLLVLSPGP
-451 ICWCCRRGRAGRRI
+451 GRPEDFG
-465 SAIAKTIDA
+465 IAKTIGA

-506 AHGRPSRVQVRGGRL
+506 AHGRPSRIQVRGGRL
-521 MQNLPN
+521 LQNLPN
-527 EIVIGRYHSLYVERD
+527 EIVIGRYHSLYVEREG
-542 SMPEVLT
+542 MPDVLD

-560 AIEHKTLAGRR
+560 AIEHRTLPVGG
-571 RAVSPGIADVAR
+571 VQFHPESLMSLG
-583 RRSRP
+583 
-588 AHRGERVPAWRT
+588 GEVGLRIVENAFR
-600 DQLMIANRDP
+600 
-610 KEIPMTFEHDLKA
+610 LKA
-623 AVRTIPD
+623 V
-630 YPKPGILFRDIT
+630 Y
-642 TLLGDARAFRRA
+642 
-654 VDELVQPWAG
+654 
-664 NKIDKVA
+664 
-671 GIEARGFILGG
+671 
-682 AVAHQVSAG
+682 
-691 FVPIRKKGK
+691 
-700 LPHTTVRIAYSLE
+700 
-713 YGLDEMEMH
+713 
-722 ADAIHPGE
+722 
-730 RVILVDDLIA
+730 
-740 TGGTA
+740 
-745 EGAVKLMRQI
+745 
-755 GANVVAACF
+755 
-764 IIDLP
+764 
-769 DLGGAAKLRAM
+769 
-780 DVPVRTLMAFDG
+780 
-792 H
+792 